1 MILILNRTTNEYFAV
16 QTMERAQ
23 EVVAK
28 YLKPLTHL
36 SKKNALIEDDIGES
50 RWKRTDKIVTVPEH
64 LQDFVRTN
72 SVYTLMNR
80 PSVD

>member
-1 MILILNRTTNEYFAV
+1 MILILNQTTNEYFAV

-23 EVVAK
+23 EVVAL

-36 SKKNALIEDDIGES
+36 SKKDALIEDDIGES
-50 RWKRTDKIVTVPEH
+50 RWKRTDKILIVPEH
-64 LQDFVRTN
+64 LQDFVRKN
-72 SVYTLMNR
+72 SINRLMTR

>member
-1 MILILNRTTNEYFAV
+1 MILILNQTTNEYFAV

-23 EVVAK
+23 EVVAL

-36 SKKNALIEDDIGES
+36 SKKDALIEEDIGES
-50 RWKRTDKIVTVPEH
+50 RWKRTDKILIVPEH
-64 LQDFVRTN
+64 LQDFVRKDSIN
-72 SVYTLMNR
+72 RLMTR